1 MSGDEME
8 ELRLGAAAS
17 VDRGLAPQSG
27 AKYIYQ
33 SECQERPRVIDLR
46 FTSSPG

>member
-17 VDRGLAPQSG
+17 VDRGLGP
-27 AKYIYQ
+27 AKWCKIYI
-33 SECQERPRVIDLR
+33 PI
-46 FTSSPG
+46 

>member
-27 AKYIYQ
+27 AKYIYINL
-33 SECQERPRVIDLR
+33 SARRDPE
-46 FTSSPG
+46 